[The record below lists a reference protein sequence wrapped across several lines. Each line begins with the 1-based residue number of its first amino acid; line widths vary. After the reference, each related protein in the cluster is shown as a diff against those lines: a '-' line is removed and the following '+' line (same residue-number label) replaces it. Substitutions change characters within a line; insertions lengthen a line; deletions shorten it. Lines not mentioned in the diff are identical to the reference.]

1 MSMGSD
7 SCKDDIIR
15 SAFLEKAFWLCENYP
30 GLCKRS
36 YFGQWL
42 VCCLRKTGDKTE
54 ELAAKRTAVKRIL
67 QYFELPQR
75 AGFERELINFV
86 NHFSLLAP
94 MRFREI
100 SPRIENGTDWGRT
113 YQKSLIETPGRM
125 CSFVNY
131 SRQMVLDYATRN
143 SLVLLAWNIAKEL
156 RDFTSLIEEFD
167 ADTAHELLERARN
180 LEVLRRDCKRLPE
193 YYNFERTDYALRRTP
208 EGRRIADD
216 IISWVFTP
224 EWNFKFDNKTRNHSA
239 VSHLISDLQLNDN
252 DLFEIVAIVTS
263 IQILKEKMRFEVVGC
278 DISDAKPVV
287 TLRNGEIYCQV
298 RKNFDDPSVEDK
310 LKHYRTVGNDPS
322 GFQPDI
328 VYKFWKEG
336 SGKPPVYLLGDAK
349 NYGTSQHGR
358 INYPIAL
365 FAMMHYLIAFHDALK
380 IPGDLTGFLNG
391 NMKNEYQR
399 VVLFFSKPQYIKKK
413 KNKFSLLSGEE
424 NKIRKDGTEYL
435 QPGSEDDFGQ
445 RIWHPVLFV
454 YGPNAQT
461 DENENNQAALM
472 NFFQTAINHF
482 NNRSQ

>member
-1 MSMGSD
+1 MNMGSENGKFD
-7 SCKDDIIR
+7 LIR
-15 SAFLEKAFWLCENYP
+15 SAFLEKAFWLCDNYP

-42 VCCLRKTGDKTE
+42 VCCLRKSGDKAE
-54 ELAAKRTAVKRIL
+54 DLAAKRTAVKRIL

-75 AGFERELINFV
+75 SDFEWKLINFV
-86 NHFSLLAP
+86 NHFSQLAP

-100 SPRIENGTDWGRT
+100 SQRIENGTDWGRT
-113 YQKSLIETPGRM
+113 YRKSLVESPGRI

-131 SRQMVLDYATRN
+131 SRKMVLDHTTRN

-156 RDFTSLIEEFD
+156 RDFASLIEKFD
-167 ADTAHELLERARN
+167 ADTAHELLVRARN
-180 LEVLRRDCKRLPE
+180 LEELRRDCRRLPE

-216 IISWVFTP
+216 IISWIFTP
-224 EWNFKFDNKTRNHSA
+224 EWDFKLDKKVRNNSA
-239 VSHLISDLQLNDN
+239 VSHLIRDLQLNNN

-263 IQILKEKMRFEVVGC
+263 IQVLKAEMRFEVVGC
-278 DISDAKPVV
+278 DISNAKPVV

-310 LKHYRTVGNDPS
+310 LKHYRTVGNDPY

-328 VYKFWKEG
+328 VYKFWKDG

-349 NYGTSQHGR
+349 NYGKNQQGM

-365 FAMMHYLIAFHDALK
+365 FAMMHYLIAFRDALK
-380 IPGDLTGFLNG
+380 IPEDLTGFLNG
-391 NMKNEYQR
+391 NMKDEYQR
-399 VVLFFSKPQYIKKK
+399 VVLFFSEGQYIEKK
-413 KNKFSLLSGEE
+413 KNKSSLTSSEDNEE
-424 NKIRKDGTEYL
+424 SELL

-461 DENENNQAALM
+461 DENENNPAALM
-472 NFFQTAINHF
+472 NFFQAAINHF
-482 NNRSQ
+482 DNRSQ